1 MAHLGSRPCDR
12 RESGSV
18 RADDPTGSGSVR
30 VRRSSRTVGGFQ
42 RNPADGRCSR
52 QRSGYGRDGCRRRRR
67 SGNRRRRSRP
77 NGVRSGLLVSY
88 GNRPEYLAWR
98 FRRDPWTSRFEIAV
112 PGSGDGPTFAAK
124 PDFSAKPKVSRV
136 TMVVMT
142 ETTPE
147 QPSETTAAAEP
158 PARRDGRW
166 DKSHRRGGRPFR
178 LAALVVTIA
187 GVVFIIAVIFW
198 SGFVL

>member
-1 MAHLGSRPCDR
+1 LDFLKSP
-12 RESGSV
+12 
-18 RADDPTGSGSVR
+18 
-30 VRRSSRTVGGFQ
+30 
-42 RNPADGRCSR
+42 
-52 QRSGYGRDGCRRRRR
+52 
-67 SGNRRRRSRP
+67 
-77 NGVRSGLLVSY
+77 
-88 GNRPEYLAWR
+88 
-98 FRRDPWTSRFEIAV
+98 FR
-112 PGSGDGPTFAAK
+112 GSGDGPNFAAK

-178 LAALVVTIA
+178 LAALVVTLA

-198 SGFVL
+198 SGFILGTSEGGEGGHHHGDGGRDSGQESGGSEKGPESGGSEEHNGMNSYSVIEQTVPSAAFAG